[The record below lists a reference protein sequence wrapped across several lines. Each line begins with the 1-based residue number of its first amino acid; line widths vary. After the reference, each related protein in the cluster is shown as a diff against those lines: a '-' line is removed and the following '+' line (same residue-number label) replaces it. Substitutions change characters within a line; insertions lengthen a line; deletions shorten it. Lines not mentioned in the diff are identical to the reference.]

1 MDTDQQVRLDILEE
15 AEEYFN
21 SLESLLMDLDSQG
34 AEPSLLDSAMRA
46 AHSLKGGAAMMRYVP
61 LSKIAHRL
69 EDFLKILRVRKDN
82 SLVDREVTTLLL
94 KGVDCLREARNLH
107 RQQIEIDQLWFADN
121 TEPVFDRLRARL
133 GDLKEEDEDLLLAEE
148 EQVDVSTLIF
158 QSGVE
163 DCLETFEAQIGVL
176 EPAQLKEELAIQAQ
190 QLIEI
195 AQMSEI
201 EPFMKLCQSVL
212 EQLAVVSLENV
223 KDLANEAFKQWERS
237 HALVLV
243 GRMDKLPTDI
253 SGVVKSAETTNK
265 NIFTAP
271 DVADLIDVAEL
282 TEIQNF
288 TAQELAPELPLAESE
303 FDLDELTPN
312 PAEIAQLDRAFL
324 NPNNFD
330 STPID
335 VKDSENI
342 NDFVPTVEVNLD
354 EFALDAGELSELN
367 NAFDEIE
374 IPQIAEAKQPEPI
387 SNDSAVNLD
396 LDEFALDAGELSEL
410 NNAFAEIEAPIA
422 ENNSVPEQAIET
434 IPLSSKTPQRIQEP
448 ERMVRVSAER
458 LQNLN
463 NLSSKLILERNA
475 AILRLSQLQSYV
487 GLTRDRMRRLE
498 QSSSKL
504 RKLYDWASL
513 EGVVPMAQSEVV
525 TANTS
530 WEEVPNSTT
539 DTEKFDSLEMDR
551 YTDLHLLSQEQ
562 METIDQ
568 IQEVTD
574 DIDLGIQEKG
584 KVIRN
589 FSYTTQELQQ
599 NVTRSQMRP
608 FSELVGRFPRLIRD
622 LSTQHNK
629 DVDLVI
635 EGKTTNIDRQALE
648 LLSDHLTNLLRNAF
662 DHGLEDAQT
671 RIEVGKNP
679 IGTIF

>member
-1 MDTDQQVRLDILEE
+1 MDTDQQVRLDFLEE

-387 SNDSAVNLD
+387 TNDSAVNLD

-562 METIDQ
+562 METIVQ
-568 IQEVTD
+568 LQEVTA
-574 DIDLGIQEKG
+574 DIDLGNQEMG
-584 KVIRN
+584 QVIRN

-635 EGKTTNIDRQALE
+635 EGKTTYIDRQALE
-648 LLSDHLTNLLRNAF
+648 LLSDPLTRLLRNAF